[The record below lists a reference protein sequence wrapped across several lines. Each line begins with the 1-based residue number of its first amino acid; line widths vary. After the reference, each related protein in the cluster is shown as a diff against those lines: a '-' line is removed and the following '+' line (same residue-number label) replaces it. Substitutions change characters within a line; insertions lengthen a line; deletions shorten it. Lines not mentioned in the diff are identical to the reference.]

1 MSNISNLAEAREA
14 RRLQQPHQSSGK
26 GYALLHRK
34 IMDVPFYKDAE
45 AAHLWVHLILKAK
58 HTPEYVMTDAGEILV
73 GRGKLLGGRNSLAFE
88 TGLKPD
94 RVQYLLR
101 KFKKL
106 GMIDW
111 VSHGKFSVFSVEK
124 YDDYQPNFVPADYQQ
139 ITTSKP
145 AIPMPAGN
153 TVPADYQQITT
164 SKPAIPMPAGNTVPA
179 DYQQI
184 TTSKPAIPMPAGNTV
199 PADYQQITTDKEY
212 NNIISN
218 TDVLESATADKKSDK
233 KKPSVSCQ
241 DVVDAYHEILPE
253 APRIRA
259 LNDKRKNQIRTFWRK
274 AGVITRQLDG
284 HGFTMQDW
292 RNYLSYVGENCRWMF
307 EERPNHQRGTVWHKK
322 GFDFLLNDN
331 TYLKVREGE
340 HDDR

>member
-124 YDDYQPNFVPADYQQ
+124 YDDYQSNFVPADYQQ

-145 AIPMPAGN
+145 AISMS
-153 TVPADYQQITT
+153 V
-164 SKPAIPMPAGNTVPA
+164 S
-179 DYQQI
+179 
-184 TTSKPAIPMPAGNTV
+184 NTV

-233 KKPSVSCQ
+233 KKPPVSCQ

>member
-124 YDDYQPNFVPADYQQ
+124 YDDYQSNFAPADYQQ

-145 AIPMPAGN
+145 AISMPA
-153 TVPADYQQITT
+153 
-164 SKPAIPMPAGNTVPA
+164 S
-179 DYQQI
+179 
-184 TTSKPAIPMPAGNTV
+184 NTV

-218 TDVLESATADKKSDK
+218 TDVLESTAADKKSDK

>member
-124 YDDYQPNFVPADYQQ
+124 YDDYQSNFVPADYQQ

-145 AIPMPAGN
+145 AIPMPA
-153 TVPADYQQITT
+153 
-164 SKPAIPMPAGNTVPA
+164 S
-179 DYQQI
+179 
-184 TTSKPAIPMPAGNTV
+184 NTV

-218 TDVLESATADKKSDK
+218 TDVLESTAADKKSDK

-259 LNDKRKNQIRTFWRK
+259 LNDKRKNQIRTFCRK

>member
-45 AAHLWVHLILKAK
+45 AAHLWVHLIIKAK

-124 YDDYQPNFVPADYQQ
+124 YDDYQSNFVPADYQQ

-145 AIPMPAGN
+145 AIPMPA
-153 TVPADYQQITT
+153 
-164 SKPAIPMPAGNTVPA
+164 S
-179 DYQQI
+179 
-184 TTSKPAIPMPAGNTV
+184 NTV

-218 TDVLESATADKKSDK
+218 TDVLESTAADKKSDK

>member
-58 HTPEYVMTDAGEILV
+58 HTPEYVMTNAGEILV

-124 YDDYQPNFVPADYQQ
+124 YDDYQSNFVPADYQQ

-145 AIPMPAGN
+145 AIPMPVSNA
-153 TVPADYQQITT
+153 
-164 SKPAIPMPAGNTVPA
+164 
-179 DYQQI
+179 
-184 TTSKPAIPMPAGNTV
+184 V

>member
-124 YDDYQPNFVPADYQQ
+124 YDDYQSNFVPADYQQ

-145 AIPMPAGN
+145 AIPMTA
-153 TVPADYQQITT
+153 
-164 SKPAIPMPAGNTVPA
+164 S
-179 DYQQI
+179 
-184 TTSKPAIPMPAGNTV
+184 NTV

-218 TDVLESATADKKSDK
+218 TDVLESTAADKKSDK

>member
-124 YDDYQPNFVPADYQQ
+124 YDDYQSNFVPADYQQ

-145 AIPMPAGN
+145 AIPMPASN
-153 TVPADYQQITT
+153 TVPADYQ
-164 SKPAIPMPAGNTVPA
+164 K
-179 DYQQI
+179 
-184 TTSKPAIPMPAGNTV
+184 
-199 PADYQQITTDKEY
+199 ITTDKEY

-218 TDVLESATADKKSDK
+218 TDVLESTAADKKSDK

-253 APRIRA
+253 APKIRA